1 MLSRDLLRSAII
13 IAFIVWIASPL
24 AAAQLGMNRKMP
36 QYDPRT
42 EVTIKG
48 TVEEV
53 QKQTMHT
60 PPGRGRMAGMGG
72 THLKLVTEKGTMDVH
87 LGPAAYLADKK
98 FIVNKGDGVEIRGSL
113 VKIGGNEAVI
123 AREVTKGSEKLVLRD
138 ANGIP
143 LWSGSRYR

>member
-1 MLSRDLLRSAII
+1 
-13 IAFIVWIASPL
+13 
-24 AAAQLGMNRKMP
+24 
-36 QYDPRT
+36 
-42 EVTIKG
+42 
-48 TVEEV
+48 
-53 QKQTMHT
+53 
-60 PPGRGRMAGMGG
+60 MGG

-98 FIVNKGDGVEIRGSL
+98 FIVDKGDVVEIRGSV

-143 LWSGSRYR
+143 LWSGPRYR